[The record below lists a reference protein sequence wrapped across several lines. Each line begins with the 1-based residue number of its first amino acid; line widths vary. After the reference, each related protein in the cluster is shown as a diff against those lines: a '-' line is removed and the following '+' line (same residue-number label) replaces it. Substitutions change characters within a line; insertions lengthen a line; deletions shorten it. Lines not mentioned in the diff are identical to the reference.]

1 MEHIIAL
8 LAGGVHKLY
17 DDVHDNNI
25 TLSPVYDELIKVI
38 MVCLM
43 TILFIQ
49 NPTTSAFFLIVI
61 LIYWSVGKIDCDFWK
76 ACIPIPIITTLVN
89 YDKFI
94 FTSWPDVFQRGFFIA
109 LIGGIMRAEDS
120 LFPEETSVYK
130 TCSRVFLI
138 ALMSGIIWYTCDFSA
153 KGFIHSI
160 LLFLI
165 GYLAANIGFHAILP
179 TVKNLITT
187 EKSATPQSVNQ
198 TSKQETT
205 SDAKT
210 DRETNPE

>member
-25 TLSPVYDELIKVI
+25 TLSPVYDELIKVV

-49 NPTTSAFFLIVI
+49 NPTTSAFFLLVI

-76 ACIPIPIITTLVN
+76 ACIPIPIITTIVN

-94 FTSWPDVFQRGFFIA
+94 FTSWPDIFQRGFFIA
-109 LIGGIMRAEDS
+109 LIGGIMRVEDGI
-120 LFPEETSVYK
+120 FPEETSVYK

-165 GYLAANIGFHAILP
+165 GYLAANIGFHTIR
-179 TVKNLITT
+179 NLIKPV
-187 EKSATPQSVNQ
+187 KSATPQSANQ

-205 SDAKT
+205 SDAKI
-210 DRETNPE
+210 DRETNLE